1 MINEEVIIFFYIN
14 DIIIY
19 YKKKNETKVKII
31 ISELQIKYIINI
43 LRSLK

>member
-1 MINEEVIIFFYIN
+1 MINREVIIFFYIN

-19 YKKKNETKVKII
+19 YRKKNKIKTKII
-31 ISELQIKYIINI
+31 IFELQIKYIINI